1 MLWPTAESAGDR
13 GHNRVSERN
22 AAALNAV
29 PVVNSMDRHFTIVL
43 RHQCR
48 RRHTSTS
55 DLSIPPITSYDRHER
70 PQLVPGG
77 GGDMPRDIERL
88 TRKGTSP

>member
-1 MLWPTAESAGDR
+1 MLSATAESAGDR
-13 GHNRVSERN
+13 GHNRVSERK

-29 PVVNSMDRHFTIVL
+29 PVVNTHFTIVL
-43 RHQCR
+43 HHQWR